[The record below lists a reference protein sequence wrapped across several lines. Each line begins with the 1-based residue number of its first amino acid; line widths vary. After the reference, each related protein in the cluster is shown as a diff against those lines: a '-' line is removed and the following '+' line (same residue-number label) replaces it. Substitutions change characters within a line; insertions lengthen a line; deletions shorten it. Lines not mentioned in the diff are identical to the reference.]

1 MLTTLSILSLEQG
14 RIWSDASA
22 TPKPAEPPKAE
33 RAPERR
39 PLRTLRLLSLLAIF
53 RPARV

>member
-1 MLTTLSILSLEQG
+1 MLTTLSIISLEQG
-14 RIWSDASA
+14 RIWSEASA
-22 TPKPAEPPKAE
+22 NPEPAEKSEAD

-39 PLRTLRLLSLLAIF
+39 PLRTLRLPSLFAVF

>member
-14 RIWSDASA
+14 RIWTEASA
-22 TPKPAEPPKAE
+22 TPKPAEQPKAE

-39 PLRTLRLLSLLAIF
+39 PLRTLRLQSLLAIF

>member
-1 MLTTLSILSLEQG
+1 MLTTLSIISLEQG
-14 RIWSDASA
+14 RIWSEASA
-22 TPKPAEPPKAE
+22 TPEPAEQPEAE

-39 PLRTLRLLSLLAIF
+39 PLRTLRLPSLLAIL